1 MNEDKNE
8 QKNKAVILIIEDHSA
23 LRDSLLKWL
32 TTVFPESEFLEGK
45 NSEEALAIMSNQL
58 PDVVLMDIKLPETDG
73 IETTRR
79 IKKKYPETQVVMLS
93 MYDAEE
99 YRSSAEAAGA
109 SVYIPKH
116 KMYVELIPALKTLL
130 SGKGNP

>member
-1 MNEDKNE
+1 MHENQNV
-8 QKNKAVILIIEDHSA
+8 QKSRPVILIIEDHEA
-23 LRDSLLKWL
+23 LRDSLRKWL
-32 TTVFPESEFLEGK
+32 TTVFPETEFLEGK
-45 NSEEALAIMSNQL
+45 NTEEALAIMSKRL

-79 IKKKYPETQVVMLS
+79 IKKKYPDTKVVILS

-99 YRSSAEAAGA
+99 YRSSAESAGA

-116 KMYVELIPALKTLL
+116 KMYAELIPVLKTLL